1 MYLTKSKA
9 KFESENKTTFRV
21 ARLFEFKRKSNN
33 LKINK
38 LVKNLKETS
47 LQKVDSDF
55 ISGSFYD
62 SDSKYYAVLFSGGI
76 DSLSLAIRH
85 LEKGDKVV
93 LISINF
99 NANEQTI
106 AYLCSRVLKKIYG
119 SGSVRFLKIFSDV
132 FFLGHEFNGGLNQQ
146 PICAHYAAYLP
157 IYLME
162 KAEAVEIAYVM
173 NDNAI
178 SFLEELKTIYD
189 TTVKCKYF
197 CENIHT
203 APLQFPLKQTF
214 HAENIE
220 LINIIEKKYNVIFPT
235 VSQEN
240 PQVKTYKTKNSTV
253 YLITGN
259 APDTA
264 PNKNYNVQGYVFVED
279 F

>member
-1 MYLTKSKA
+1 MYLTKSNA

-21 ARLFEFKRKSNN
+21 ARLFESRRKSNN

-62 SDSKYYAVLFSGGI
+62 SNSKYYAVLFSGGV

-85 LEKGDKVV
+85 LEKGDKIV
-93 LISINF
+93 LVSINF

-119 SGSVRFLKIFSDV
+119 SRNVKFLKIFSDV
-132 FFLGHEFNGGLNQQ
+132 FFLGQEFNGGLNQQ

-162 KAEAVEIAYVM
+162 KAEAVEIAYIM

-214 HAENIE
+214 HSENIE
-220 LINIIEKKYNVIFPT
+220 LIKKKKKKYNVIFPT
-235 VSQEN
+235 VSQEFPKVN
-240 PQVKTYKTKNSTV
+240 IYEANSSTV
-253 YLITGN
+253 YLIEGN
-259 APDTA
+259 TPNTA
-264 PNKNYNVQGYVFVED
+264 PNKKYNVQGYIFVED